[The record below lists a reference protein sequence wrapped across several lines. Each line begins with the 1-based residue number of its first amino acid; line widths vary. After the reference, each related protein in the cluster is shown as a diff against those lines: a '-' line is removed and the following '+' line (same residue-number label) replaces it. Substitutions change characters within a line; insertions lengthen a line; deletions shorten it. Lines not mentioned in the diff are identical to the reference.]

1 MSTLAVDISHYNAPI
16 EREVESEDLVV
27 SGRIPA
33 ELEGSYVRNG
43 PNPRG
48 ASPHWFV
55 GDGMLHGIRLSG
67 GRAQRYANRWVRTKT
82 FETGAQPIGL
92 TGKVDLRAG
101 VSNTSVVEHAG
112 RMFALVESSFPC
124 EVTPQL
130 ETLGAYDFAGR
141 LRTPMTAHPKR
152 CPVTG
157 ELLFFG
163 YSPVPQMPALTY
175 HRVDAAGALVES
187 RAIELPGRPM
197 MHDFAITSGHVIF
210 MDLPVVF
217 DLQRAMRGTMPFR
230 WSDDYGARLG
240 IMSRDGDRTVRW
252 FEIEPCYVFH
262 SLNAFEDGGR
272 IVLDAVRYE
281 ELWRDSPDTF
291 GPRALHRWTI
301 DLASGAVHEAPLDD
315 LPVEFPRVDDARTGL
330 SYRYGYAV
338 SALDASRS
346 GIVKYDLETKQ
357 DLRFMCEPGQIAGE
371 FVFVAAPN
379 AAAED
384 DGWLLGFIY
393 DQPRDASDFVVMD
406 ARDLTRV
413 ASVQLPQRVPGGFHG
428 GWFPAHA

>member
-16 EREVESEDLVV
+16 EREVESEELVV
-27 SGRIPA
+27 SGEIPP

-48 ASPHWFV
+48 TSAHWFV
-55 GDGMLHGIRLSG
+55 GDGMLHGIRLG
-67 GRAQRYANRWVRTKT
+67 AGRAQRYANRWVRTKT

-130 ETLGAYDFAGR
+130 ETIGAYDFAGR

-152 CPVTG
+152 CPITG
-157 ELLFFG
+157 ELHFFG
-163 YSPVPQMPALTY
+163 YSPVPQLPALTY

-187 RAIELPGRPM
+187 RAIEVPGRTM

-217 DLQRAMRGTMPFR
+217 DLQRALRGTMPFR

-240 IMSRDGDRTVRW
+240 IMSREGDRTVRW
-252 FEIEPCYVFH
+252 FDIEPCYVFH
-262 SLNAFEDGGR
+262 VLNAFEDGSR
-272 IVLDAVRYE
+272 IVIDAVRYE
-281 ELWRDSPDTF
+281 ELWRDSADTF
-291 GPRALHRWTI
+291 GNRALHQWTI
-301 DLASGAVHEAPLDD
+301 DLASGAVHETQLDD
-315 LPVEFPRVDDARTGL
+315 LPVEFPRLDDARTGL

-338 SALDASRS
+338 GTLNEGRS
-346 GIVKYDLETKQ
+346 GIVKYDLATKQ
-357 DLRFMCEPGQIAGE
+357 NVQFLCEPGQIAGE
-371 FVFVAAPN
+371 FVFVAAPS

-384 DGWLLGFIY
+384 DGWLLGLIY
-393 DQPRDASDFVVMD
+393 DQTRDASDFVVIE

-413 ASVQLPQRVPGGFHG
+413 ASVHLPQRVPGGFHG